1 MEEKDLS
8 AENLAGAIAQLIKDR
23 EKLVAMGQKARTLAK
38 AGAAKE
44 LAKLVFEAEA
54 AR

>member
-1 MEEKDLS
+1 
-8 AENLAGAIAQLIKDR
+8 
-23 EKLVAMGQKARTLAK
+23 MGLKARTLARP
-38 AGAAKE
+38 GAARD